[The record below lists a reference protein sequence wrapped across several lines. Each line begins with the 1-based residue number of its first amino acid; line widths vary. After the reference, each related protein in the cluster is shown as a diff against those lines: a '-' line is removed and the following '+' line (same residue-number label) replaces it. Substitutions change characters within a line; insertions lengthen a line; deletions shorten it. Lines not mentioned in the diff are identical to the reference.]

1 MEEKQPGRKST
12 LGEMVMGDKLLVSPI
27 LDSIEDRKKEL
38 TKKMEKQML
47 KRLQSST
54 YPMRQLLA
62 FYKCAM
68 MEVETKFRVLDE
80 QFSLSH
86 DRNPIESIS
95 ARLKTLDHIYEKARR
110 KGIPLTP
117 ECIEKGIF
125 DIAGVRV
132 VCPFEKDIYM
142 LKDSILSHDDI
153 RLVEERDYIASPKP
167 SGYRSL
173 HLILEVPIFLQ
184 NEKRLMKV
192 EVQLRT
198 MAMDQWASL
207 EHRLMYKKE
216 IPEDVEKELRN
227 KLLECAS
234 LNCQLDMIMQEV
246 KDITDLY
253 VEED

>member
-1 MEEKQPGRKST
+1 MQERSFITPLKE
-12 LGEMVMGDKLLVSPI
+12 
-27 LDSIEDRKKEL
+27 SIEDKKKEL
-38 TKKMEKQML
+38 TEKMEKQMM

-54 YPMRQLLA
+54 YPMRELLA
-62 FYKCAM
+62 FYRCAM

-95 ARLKTLDHIYEKARR
+95 SRLKTLDHIYEKARR
-110 KGIPLTP
+110 KGIPLTI

-132 VCPFEKDIYM
+132 VCPFENDIYM
-142 LKDSILSHDDI
+142 LRDSILSHDDI
-153 RLVEERDYIASPKP
+153 TLVEERDYISKPKP

-173 HLILEVPIFLQ
+173 HLIIEVPIFLL

-198 MAMDQWASL
+198 MAMDQWAYL
-207 EHRLMYKKE
+207 EHRFMYKKD
-216 IPEDVEKELRN
+216 IPEEVKNDLRK
-227 KLLECAS
+227 KLLECAD
-234 LNCQLDMIMQEV
+234 LNCRLDLIMQEI
-246 KDITDLY
+246 KDTTDLY
-253 VEED
+253 LEDQ

>member
-1 MEEKQPGRKST
+1 
-12 LGEMVMGDKLLVSPI
+12 
-27 LDSIEDRKKEL
+27 
-38 TKKMEKQML
+38 MEKQML
-47 KRLQSST
+47 KRLQSSA
-54 YPMRQLLA
+54 YPMKELLA
-62 FYKCAM
+62 FYRCAM

-86 DRNPIESIS
+86 DRNPIESITS
-95 ARLKTLDHIYEKARR
+95 RLKSLDHIYEKARR
-110 KGIPLTP
+110 KGVPLTV

-142 LKDSILSHDDI
+142 LRDSILNHDDI
-153 RLVEERDYIASPKP
+153 TLVEERDYISNPKP

-173 HLILEVPIFLQ
+173 HLILEVPIFLS

-216 IPEDVEKELRN
+216 MPEDVEKEMRK
-227 KLLECAS
+227 KLLDCAA
-234 LNCQLDMIMQEV
+234 LNCKLDKIMQEV
-246 KDITDLY
+246 KDTTDLY
-253 VEED
+253 LEEE

>member
-1 MEEKQPGRKST
+1 MDKEFSGRKNS
-12 LGEMVMGDKLLVSPI
+12 LGEVVMSDKSLISPI
-27 LDSIEDRKKEL
+27 IGSIEERKREL
-38 TKKMEKQML
+38 TEKMEKQMM

-54 YPMRQLLA
+54 YPMRELLA
-62 FYKCAM
+62 FYRCAM

-95 ARLKTLDHIYEKARR
+95 SRLKTLDHIYEKARR
-110 KGIPLTP
+110 KGIPLTI

-132 VCPFEKDIYM
+132 VCPFENDIYM
-142 LKDSILSHDDI
+142 LRDSILSHDDI
-153 RLVEERDYIASPKP
+153 TLVEERDYISKPKP

-173 HLILEVPIFLQ
+173 HLIIEVPIFLL

-207 EHRLMYKKE
+207 EHRLMYKKDL
-216 IPEDVEKELRN
+216 PEDVREEMKK
-227 KLLECAS
+227 KLLECAV
-234 LNCQLDMIMQEV
+234 LNRRLDEIMQDV
-246 KDITDLY
+246 KDTTDLY
-253 VEED
+253 QEED

>member
-1 MEEKQPGRKST
+1 MAEDVIKPIIQTIEE
-12 LGEMVMGDKLLVSPI
+12 
-27 LDSIEDRKKEL
+27 RKKEL
-38 TKKMEKQML
+38 TEKMEKQML

-54 YPMRQLLA
+54 YPMRELLA

-68 MEVETKFRVLDE
+68 MEVETKFKVLDE

-95 ARLKTLDHIYEKARR
+95 TRLKSLDHIYEKARR
-110 KGIPLTP
+110 KGIPLNTDA
-117 ECIEKGIF
+117 IEKGIF

-142 LKDSILSHDDI
+142 LRSSILSHDDI
-153 RLVEERDYIASPKP
+153 TLIEERDYIKNPKP

-173 HLILEVPIFLQ
+173 HLIVEVPIFLRE
-184 NEKRLMKV
+184 EKRLMKV

-207 EHRLMYKKE
+207 EHRLMYKKDL
-216 IPEDVEKELRN
+216 PDDVRN
-227 KLLECAS
+227 EMKKKLLECAE
-234 LNCQLDMIMQEV
+234 LNRRLDEIMQDV
-246 KDITDLY
+246 KDTTDLY
-253 VEED
+253 QEEEEQDPPSPFRRFLQS

>member
-1 MEEKQPGRKST
+1 MSEKT
-12 LGEMVMGDKLLVSPI
+12 IISPI
-27 LDSIEDRKKEL
+27 FESIEDRKKEL
-38 TKKMEKQML
+38 TKRMEKQML

-110 KGIPLTP
+110 KGIPLTV
-117 ECIEKGIF
+117 ESIEKGIF

-142 LKDSILSHDDI
+142 LKDSILNHDDV

-184 NEKRLMKV
+184 EEKRMMKV

-216 IPEDVEKELRN
+216 MPKEVEDAMRK
-227 KLLECAS
+227 KLLECAA
-234 LNCQLDMIMQEV
+234 LNCQLDLIMQEV

-253 VEED
+253 LEEE

>member
-1 MEEKQPGRKST
+1 MAEEKTRSLFQT
-12 LGEMVMGDKLLVSPI
+12 
-27 LDSIEDRKKEL
+27 IEERKKEL
-38 TKKMEKQML
+38 TEKMEKQML

-54 YPMRQLLA
+54 FPMRELLA

-68 MEVETKFRVLDE
+68 MEVETKFKVLDQ

-95 ARLKTLDHIYEKARR
+95 TRLKSLDHIYEKARR
-110 KGIPLTP
+110 KGIPLSV
-117 ECIEKGIF
+117 EEIEKGIF

-142 LKDSILSHDDI
+142 LRASILGHDDI
-153 RLVEERDYIASPKP
+153 TLIEERDYIKNPKP

-173 HLILEVPIFLQ
+173 HLIIEVPIFLRE
-184 NEKRLMKV
+184 EKRYMKV

-216 IPEDVEKELRN
+216 LPEDVRN
-227 KLLECAS
+227 EMKKKLLECAE
-234 LNCQLDMIMQEV
+234 LNRKLDQIMQEV
-246 KDITDLY
+246 KDTTDLFQ
-253 VEED
+253 EEEEQDPPAPLRRFLQP